1 MRIVVM
7 GVTGCGKSTVGAG
20 LAQRIGAEFADADDF
35 HPASNVAK
43 MTAGTPLTDE
53 DRWPWLEDVGSWLA
67 SRDEAVV
74 ACSAL
79 KRSYRDLLRAVAGD
93 VTFVHLEA
101 PQAVLEPRVRL
112 RAERDGHFAPP
123 GLLDS
128 QYAALE
134 SLDTDE
140 AGGTVDVATADAV
153 AATDA
158 AHRLVSGRV

>member
-1 MRIVVM
+1 M
-7 GVTGCGKSTVGAG
+7 GVTGCGKSTVGAL
-20 LAQRIGAEFADADDF
+20 LAQRMGAEFADADDF

-53 DRWPWLEDVGSWLA
+53 DRWPWLEEVGSWLA

-93 VTFVHLEA
+93 VAFVHLEA
-101 PQAVLEPRVRL
+101 PQSVLEPRVRL

-128 QYAALE
+128 QYAALQPLAE
-134 SLDTDE
+134 DE
-140 AGGTVDVATADAV
+140 RGVAIDVAAADAT

-158 AHRLVSGRV
+158 AEATLMRRA

>member
-1 MRIVVM
+1 M
-7 GVTGCGKSTVGAG
+7 GVTGCGKSTVGAS

-43 MTAGTPLTDE
+43 MTAGIALTDA
-53 DRWPWLEDVGSWLA
+53 DRWPWLEEVASWLA

-93 VTFVHLEA
+93 VMFVHLAA
-101 PQAVLEPRVRL
+101 PQSVLEPRVRL

-128 QYAALE
+128 QYATLE
-134 SLDTDE
+134 PLEPDE
-140 AGGTVDVATADAV
+140 PGGAVDVETADA
-153 AATDA
+153 AAVTDA
-158 AHRLVSGRV
+158 ALHLVAGRP